1 MPVRVSPPATDDP
14 AGRRRPT
21 SRLPRTEGGP
31 ATGLL
36 GPQDRAPGPTT
47 PPAYRIGTFLVREGL
62 VTQQDIDEALEIQ
75 QRSGGRLGEIL
86 HADFGIKPLAF
97 YKALAR
103 YFDFPFVDLT
113 RLKVDRTLLHEAD
126 RPFYASQLVLPI
138 RRRTGQVV
146 VATAN
151 PCEEVFRSIHSLW
164 GEDAQVVV
172 TTKFDIFST
181 LQQVFAVNYSHEILS
196 ELYDMDSSKSAFR
209 TFTRPQMA
217 FATAVILAFSLLLYL
232 SYPLGMTV
240 FNSVLTISVSVVL
253 LYKLVLSAI
262 GYRIPVPDQADV
274 PDIDE
279 HDLPIYTIL
288 VPMLREKR
296 TTIEHLARNLQ
307 SLEYPLH
314 KLDIKLVLEA
324 DDLQTIEIVKELA
337 LPAYF
342 EIVRVPPS
350 EPRTKPKACNYA
362 LKFARGDYVTI
373 YDAEDRPD
381 PDQLKRAIATFRQG
395 DERLACVQC
404 ALNYFNGDENWLTRM
419 FTIEYTYWFD
429 LMLPALS
436 RLNLPIPLGGTSN
449 HFRTEVL
456 REMIAWDPFNVTE
469 DADLGIRMNRLKYHT
484 QAITSTTYEEANCRI
499 SNWIR
504 QRTRW
509 LKGYMQTYL
518 VHMREPVKLYRELG
532 PRGFLSFQL
541 FIGGNVLS
549 NMANVVL
556 IVIFVAGVV
565 LGSDQVSVLFPHPT
579 IEIAWLNL
587 IAGNVLLLL
596 LNLLAV
602 WRRRLHSL
610 LPFVAT
616 VPFYWLLAS
625 VAAYRAMY
633 QLFFH
638 PSQWEKTEHGIS
650 KYFLTK

>member
-1 MPVRVSPPATDDP
+1 MPARVTRPTSDDV
-14 AGRRRPT
+14 AGRRRPA
-21 SRLPRTEGGP
+21 SGLPRMQGAP
-31 ATGLL
+31 ATGLS
-36 GPQDRAPGPTT
+36 GPRDRTSEDAIPPT
-47 PPAYRIGTFLVREGL
+47 YKIGTFLVSEGL
-62 VTQQDIDEALEIQ
+62 VTQENLDEALKIQ
-75 QRSGGRLGEIL
+75 REAGGRLGEIL
-86 HADFGIKPLAF
+86 HADFGINSLRF
-97 YKALAR
+97 YKALSR
-103 YFDFPFVDLT
+103 YFDLPFVDLT
-113 RLKVDRTLLHEAD
+113 RLQVDKTLLHETD
-126 RPFYASQLVLPI
+126 RPLYASQLVLPI
-138 RRRTGQVV
+138 RRENGHVV

-151 PCEEVFRSIHSLW
+151 PCEEVFRSIHSSW
-164 GEDAQVVV
+164 GEDARIVV

-181 LQQVFAVNYSHEILS
+181 LQQIFAVNYSHEILS
-196 ELYDMDSSKSAFR
+196 ELYDKDSSKSAFR

-217 FATAVILAFSLLLYL
+217 FAATLALAFSLLLCL

-240 FNSVLTISVSVVL
+240 FNSALTMSVAVVL
-253 LYKLVLSAI
+253 LYKLVLSVI
-262 GYRIPVPDQADV
+262 GYRVRAPAKREA

-279 HDLPIYTIL
+279 HTLPVYTIL
-288 VPMLREKR
+288 VPMLHEKR

-307 SLEYPLH
+307 ALDYPMH
-314 KLDIKLVLEA
+314 KLDIKMVIEA
-324 DDLQTIEIVKELA
+324 DDLRTIEIVKELA

-350 EPRTKPKACNYA
+350 DPRTKPKACNYA
-362 LKFARGDYVTI
+362 LKFARGEYITI

-381 PDQLKRAIATFRQG
+381 PDQLKQAIATFRQG
-395 DERLACVQC
+395 DEKLACVQC

-456 REMIAWDPFNVTE
+456 KEMIAWDPFNVTE
-469 DADLGIRMNRLKYHT
+469 DADLGIRLNRLKYRT
-484 QAITSTTYEEANCRI
+484 QAITSTTYEEANCRVD
-499 SNWIR
+499 NWIR

-518 VHMREPVKLYRELG
+518 VHMRNPVQLYRELG
-532 PRGFLSFQL
+532 TRGFLSFQL
-541 FIGGNVLS
+541 FVGGNVLS

-556 IVIFVAGVV
+556 IVIFVAGVAV
-565 LGSDQVSVLFPHPT
+565 GSDRMSALFPHPT
-579 IEIAWLNL
+579 IEVAWLNL
-587 IAGNVLLLL
+587 IAGNVFLLA

-602 WRRRLHSL
+602 WRRRLYSL
-610 LPFVAT
+610 MPFVVT
-616 VPFYWLLAS
+616 VPIYWLLAS
-625 VAAYRAMY
+625 VAAYRALY